1 MQRLFI
7 LLASAVLLL
16 YPVAVYFGLQYF
28 EPRMLGLLLL
38 CALVLRFSLLVK
50 SIQLNQLKPLVGIS
64 IASALIGLLIVF
76 FNEPFYVR
84 LNPVVINLSLF
95 VLFSYTLYKPPS
107 MIERFARLQS
117 PELPVEAISYTRSVT
132 KIWCV
137 FFVFNLCVS
146 SYTTL
151 YSSLEIWTLYNGFIA
166 YILMGC
172 IFVIEYIVRTIK
184 IKTSS

>member
-7 LLASAVLLL
+7 VLTSAVLLL

-38 CALVLRFSLLVK
+38 CALFLRFSLLVK
-50 SIQLNQLKPLVGIS
+50 SIQLKQLKPLAGIS

-84 LNPVVINLSLF
+84 LNPVIINLSLF
-95 VLFSYTLYKPPS
+95 ILFSYTLYKPPS
-107 MIERFARLQS
+107 MIERFARLQT
-117 PELPVEAISYTRSVT
+117 PELPVEAISYTRTVT

-137 FFVFNLCVS
+137 FFVFNFFAS

-166 YILMGC
+166 YIFMGC

-184 IKTSS
+184 IEASS